1 MKPWK
6 FLILVGGV
14 IGVIGFFLPF
24 ASGHDERANVHL
36 GVSAYQLVRGI
47 DSVKEVI
54 DDAKQ
59 AEHAT
64 RAADKD
70 IARNLE
76 EGMSAVRGFALLAYF
91 PAALLAIL
99 GALAVV
105 RGKLGR
111 LGGLFAIMLG
121 AASAGIWA
129 LLSAAAS
136 QQRGDATVLK
146 LELGTH
152 VLLVAG
158 LLGLLGGIGALVS
171 PDRG

>member
-6 FLILVGGV
+6 FLILVGGI
-14 IGVIGFFLPF
+14 IGIIGFFMPF

-36 GVSAYQLVRGI
+36 GVSAWQLVRGI
-47 DSVKEVI
+47 DSVKEVV

-59 AEHAT
+59 VEHAT

-76 EGMSAVRGFALLAYF
+76 EGMSAVRGFAILAYF

-99 GALAVV
+99 GALAVA

-121 AASAGIWA
+121 GASAGVWA
-129 LLSAAAS
+129 LLWAAAG
-136 QQRGDATVLK
+136 QQKGEAVVK
-146 LELGTH
+146 LEMGTH
-152 VLLVAG
+152 VLLIAG
-158 LLGLLGGIGALVS
+158 LLGLFGGLATIVS